1 MLSALFAGSQYPTY
15 LVFVAVFVA
24 GLLTAVLMPAFIR
37 VMRKDGI
44 GQQVRAD
51 GPQTHLVKQGT
62 PTMGGVIMLV
72 GLLLT
77 TVLLARW
84 TPDLILC
91 ICATVG
97 TGLLGLLDDV
107 ESVSHGRSL
116 GLTPSQK
123 MAGLI
128 VISVAFCLLAVNWV
142 GIAPTIT
149 FPGGL
154 TVDLGVLAMQ
164 IGPVSVPWLYVFFVF
179 LMLAGLSNAVNLTD
193 GLDGLAG
200 GTVMVVMLAM
210 AMVAFSY
217 DEINLAVF
225 AGAAA
230 GACVGFLWHNCYPA
244 SIFMGDTGSLALG
257 AAFAA
262 LAILTK
268 TEVTSLV
275 MGGLFICEALSVMM
289 QVISF
294 KTTGKRIFLM
304 APLHHHF
311 EKKGWSETKVVIR
324 FLDRERHVRCRGL
337 CAVLPASIARCARI
351 GRWYVGA
358 AVPWAASAV
367 LQGGNGHV

>member
-1 MLSALFAGSQYPTY
+1 MLSSLFAGSQYPTY

-24 GLLTAVLMPAFIR
+24 GLITAAIMPAFIR

-72 GLLLT
+72 GIMLT
-77 TVLLARW
+77 VLLLARW

-91 ICATVG
+91 VVATIA
-97 TGLLGLLDDV
+97 TGLLGLLDDI

-128 VISVAFCLLAVNWV
+128 VISVAFCLFAVNWV
-142 GIAPTIT
+142 GIAPTVT

-154 TVDLGVLAMQ
+154 VIDLGVLSSTIAGVQ
-164 IGPVSVPWLYVFFVF
+164 VPWLYVLFVF
-179 LMLAGLSNAVNLTD
+179 LLLAGLSNAVNLTD

-225 AGAAA
+225 AGACA

-257 AAFAA
+257 AGFAA
-262 LAILTK
+262 LAVLTK

-275 MGGLFICEALSVMM
+275 MGGLFICEALSVML

-324 FLDRERHVRCRGL
+324 CW
-337 CAVLPASIARCARI
+337 I
-351 GRWYVGA
+351 GSAMFA
-358 AVPWAASAV
+358 AVGFA
-367 LQGGNGHV
+367 LDFQLR

>member
-91 ICATVG
+91 VCATVG
-97 TGLLGLLDDV
+97 TGLLGLLDDA

-154 TVDLGVLAMQ
+154 TVDLGVLSTQ
-164 IGPVSVPWLYVFFVF
+164 IGPVSVPWLYVLFVF

-294 KTTGKRIFLM
+294 KSTGKRIFLM

-324 FLDRERHVRCRGL
+324 FWIVS
-337 CAVLPASIARCARI
+337 AMF
-351 GRWYVGA
+351 A
-358 AVPWAASAV
+358 AVGFA
-367 LQGGNGHV
+367 LYFQLR

>member
-1 MLSALFAGSQYPTY
+1 MLSSLFAGSQYPTY

-24 GLLTAVLMPAFIR
+24 GLITAAIMPAFIR

-72 GLLLT
+72 GIMLT
-77 TVLLARW
+77 VLLLARW

-91 ICATVG
+91 VVATIA
-97 TGLLGLLDDV
+97 TGLLGLLDDI

-128 VISVAFCLLAVNWV
+128 VISVAFCLFAVNWV
-142 GIAPTIT
+142 GIAPTVT

-154 TVDLGVLAMQ
+154 VIDLGVLTSTIAGVQ
-164 IGPVSVPWLYVFFVF
+164 VPWLYVLFVF
-179 LMLAGLSNAVNLTD
+179 LLLAGLSNAVNLTD

-225 AGAAA
+225 AGACA

-244 SIFMGDTGSLALG
+244 SIFMGDTGSLARG

-262 LAILTK
+262 LAVLTK

-275 MGGLFICEALSVMM
+275 MGGLFICEALSVML

-324 FLDRERHVRCRGL
+324 FWIVS
-337 CAVLPASIARCARI
+337 AMF
-351 GRWYVGA
+351 A
-358 AVPWAASAV
+358 AVGFA
-367 LQGGNGHV
+367 LYFQLR

>member
-24 GLLTAVLMPAFIR
+24 GLITAALMPAFIR
-37 VMRKDGI
+37 AMRKDGI

-91 ICATVG
+91 VCATVC

-142 GIAPTIT
+142 GIAPTVT
-149 FPGGL
+149 FPGGF
-154 TVDLGVLAMQ
+154 TIDLGVLTTQ
-164 IGPVSVPWLYVFFVF
+164 IGSVSVPWLYVFFVF
-179 LMLAGLSNAVNLTD
+179 LLLAGLSNAVNLTD

-217 DEINLAVF
+217 NEINLAVF
-225 AGAAA
+225 AGASA

-257 AAFAA
+257 AGFAA
-262 LAILTK
+262 LAVLTK
-268 TEVTSLV
+268 TEVTSLI
-275 MGGLFICEALSVMM
+275 MGGLFICEALSVML

-324 FLDRERHVRCRGL
+324 FWIVS
-337 CAVLPASIARCARI
+337 AMF
-351 GRWYVGA
+351 A
-358 AVPWAASAV
+358 AVGFA
-367 LQGGNGHV
+367 LYFQLR